1 MKVRFLALAQKELD
15 DAVAGTTDKQQSWDW
30 NFSMNEV
37 DRAVRRTVSFPMSC
51 PEIESGV
58 RRCLLARFPYG
69 LIYGVDGN
77 TIVILAVAHL
87 HRNPRYWVDRL

>member
-1 MKVRFLALAQKELD
+1 MKVRFLAMAQKELD
-15 DAVAGTTDKQQSWDW
+15 DAVTWYIQQAPHVGLE
-30 NFSMNEV
+30 FLNEV
-37 DRAVRRTVSFPMSC
+37 DRAVRRSISFPMSS
-51 PEIESGV
+51 PEIETGM

-77 TIVILAVAHL
+77 TIVVVALAHL

>member
-15 DAVAGTTDKQQSWDW
+15 DAVDW
-30 NFSMNEV
+30 YNGQATELGLEFLDEV
-37 DRAVRRTVSFPMSC
+37 DRAFRRTVSFPMSC

-69 LIYGVDGN
+69 LIYGVDRN

-87 HRNPRYWVDRL
+87 HRNPRYWVDRM

>member
-15 DAVAGTTDKQQSWDW
+15 DAVEWYNGQATELGLEFLD
-30 NFSMNEV
+30 EV

-51 PEIESGV
+51 PETESGV

-69 LIYGVDGN
+69 LLYGVDQD
-77 TIVILAVAHL
+77 TIVISAVAHL
-87 HRNPRYWVDRL
+87 HRTPRYWVDRM

>member
-15 DAVAGTTDKQQSWDW
+15 DAVDW
-30 NFSMNEV
+30 YNGQATELGLEFLDEV

>member
-15 DAVAGTTDKQQSWDW
+15 DAVDW
-30 NFSMNEV
+30 YNGQATELGLEFLDEV
-37 DRAVRRTVSFPMSC
+37 DRAIRRIVSFPMSC

-69 LIYGVDGN
+69 LIYGVDQY
-77 TIVILAVAHL
+77 AEW
-87 HRNPRYWVDRL
+87 PEK

>member
-1 MKVRFLALAQKELD
+1 MKVRFLALTQNELD
-15 DAVAGTTDKQQSWDW
+15 DGVRWYNGQATELGLDFLD
-30 NFSMNEV
+30 EV
-37 DRAVRRTVSFPMSC
+37 DRSVRRIVSFPMSC

-69 LIYGVDGN
+69 LIYGLDQG

-87 HRNPRYWVDRL
+87 HRDPRYWVDRM